1 MSSQAPKTRTIDD
14 EIEIAA
20 PIEAVWK
27 ALTDAEELTRW
38 LSEEARVTPGA
49 GGTMWLSWGEGQAGE
64 SRIETWEPNRRLL
77 IRNLPWDS
85 GEACGGEYDEK
96 AAAMTPMMQEFVLE
110 TREGRT
116 VLRLVDSGIPDS
128 PEWEGMYDS
137 KTRGWHMFFLALRH
151 YLEKH
156 NGKPRKQIIEM
167 RPIQGALA
175 EAWGKLTGAEGLA
188 ASGSLAEAPEGT
200 RYSVTAST
208 GDRLEGEVLINIP
221 PKTISLTVENMDDA
235 LLSGSF
241 EEMGDTTYLY
251 FTLSTYGT
259 SPDSAEELRRR
270 WSGLLERLFPAA

>member
-1 MSSQAPKTRTIDD
+1 MSSQAPKTRAIVD

-38 LSEEARVTPGA
+38 FSEEARVTPGA

-64 SRIETWEPNRRLL
+64 SRIESWEPNKRLL
-77 IRNLPWDS
+77 IRNLPSSS
-85 GEACGGEYDEK
+85 GEGCGGEYDEK
-96 AAAMTPMMQEFVLE
+96 AAAMTPMMQEFILE

-128 PEWEGMYDS
+128 PEWEGMYDG
-137 KTRGWHMFFLALRH
+137 KTRGWQMFFLALRH

-156 NGKPRKQIIEM
+156 NGKPRNQIVEM
-167 RPIQGALA
+167 RPIQGGLT
-175 EAWGKLTGAEGLA
+175 EAWEKLTGAEGLA
-188 ASGSLAEAPEGT
+188 ASGSFAQASEGA

-208 GDRLEGEVLINIP
+208 GDKLEGEVLINMP
-221 PKTISLTVENMDDA
+221 PKTLSLTIENMDDA
-235 LLSGSF
+235 LLAGTF
-241 EEMGDTTYLY
+241 EEMGGTTYFF

-259 SPDSAEELRRR
+259 SPDSAEGLRKR
-270 WSGLLERLFPAA
+270 WSELLHRLFPAA